1 MVVLEDE
8 IDVFADNSTALAAGR
23 GPLIR
28 LELKVPNSAPYVAPI
43 RHYTPEQRKI
53 IYAEIEKLHKAGA
66 IEPST
71 SQYALCCHTVQK
83 KMGPSK

>member
-43 RHYTPEQRKI
+43 RH
-53 IYAEIEKLHKAGA
+53 
-66 IEPST
+66 
-71 SQYALCCHTVQK
+71 
-83 KMGPSK
+83 